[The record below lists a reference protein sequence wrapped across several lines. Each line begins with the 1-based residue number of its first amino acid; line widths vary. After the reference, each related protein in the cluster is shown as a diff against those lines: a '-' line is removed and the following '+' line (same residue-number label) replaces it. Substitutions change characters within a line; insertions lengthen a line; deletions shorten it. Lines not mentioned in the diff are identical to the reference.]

1 MNYKN
6 YSLGKLGD
14 KLVKAMEAK
23 EHFDK
28 KSQDSIYINK
38 IQKLK
43 EVLTEE
49 YKFATLNK
57 NLHMQYITKA
67 SVIEKHINYI
77 KKIQNN
83 KTFDTS
89 DKQIIDQLLSKYGI
103 NS

>member
-1 MNYKN
+1 MNYKK
-6 YSLGKLGD
+6 YSLEKLGD

-28 KSQDSIYINK
+28 KSQDTVYINK
-38 IQKLK
+38 VKKLK

-49 YKFATLNK
+49 YKFAILNRK
-57 NLHMQYITKA
+57 LLIEYITRA
-67 SVIEKHINYI
+67 NVIEKHINYI
-77 KKIQNN
+77 KKIQDN

-89 DKQIIDQLLSKYGI
+89 DKQIIDRLLIKYGV